1 MTKDWMWAKTGQD
14 DTETLQEIVAALRQV
29 GSQLDAADKLR
40 GHDPWQAIARQ
51 ETRIRKLAE
60 RLSDRFRNRYLDLV
74 YSLSACANLHLAWG
88 SLEDEVKQAIRQG
101 KESLG
106 GR

>member
-1 MTKDWMWAKTGQD
+1 MTKDWMWAKTGQE

-40 GHDPWQAIARQ
+40 GHDPWPAIASQ
-51 ETRIRKLAE
+51 ETTIRSLAE
-60 RLSDRFRNRYLDLV
+60 RLSDRFCSRYPGLV
-74 YSLSACANLHLAWG
+74 HRLSACANLHLVWG
-88 SLEDEVKQAIRQG
+88 SLEDEVKQAIRQD

>member
-1 MTKDWMWAKTGQD
+1 MAKDWMRAKTDQD
-14 DTETLQEIVAALRQV
+14 DTETLQEIVAALREI

-40 GHDPWQAIARQ
+40 GHDPWPAIARQ
-51 ETRIRKLAE
+51 ETRIRSLAA
-60 RLSDRFRNRYLDLV
+60 RLSDRFCDRYPDLV
-74 YSLSACANLHLAWG
+74 QRLAASANLHLVWG
-88 SLEDEVKQAIRQG
+88 SLSDEVKQAIRQG